1 MAHLTDIEGIGK
13 AYAQKLFAAGIKTQ
27 EELLEACAK
36 PSDRKKVAQASGIS
50 DKLVLKWANRAD
62 LARVKGV
69 GEEYADLLELAG
81 VDSVP
86 ELAHRNAANLQHKM
100 SDINEQKHVVRKTPS
115 VSQVE
120 KWIGAAKGMRR
131 AIYH

>member
-86 ELAHRNAANLQHKM
+86 ELAHRNAANLQQRM
-100 SDINEQKHVVRKTPS
+100 SDINEQKHVVRKVPS

>member
-86 ELAHRNAANLQHKM
+86 ELAHRNAANLQQKM
-100 SDINEQKHVVRKTPS
+100 SDINEQKHVVRKVPS
-115 VSQVE
+115 VSHVE

>member
-86 ELAHRNAANLQHKM
+86 ELAHRNAANLQQKM